1 MKNCEDIPSIDG
13 IVEQVVQN
21 FTPVSLRVPKEL
33 IMPMT
38 RVEYTLEE
46 FEKELPFLKRI
57 EQHENLHKR
66 FGISKWEQNVVY
78 MYNLESQSV

>member
-1 MKNCEDIPSIDG
+1 
-13 IVEQVVQN
+13 
-21 FTPVSLRVPKEL
+21 
-33 IMPMT
+33 MPMT
-38 RVEYTLEE
+38 RVEYTPEE